1 MSDCWRGRTANATG
15 TWVGWD
21 RCSRRAAHAGL
32 TIRPTRTKAI
42 VHQQVARIR
51 RVIVIMARVYVGA
64 LPRYFKLWMLVHYN
78 TMGIRRRP
86 CGRHGRAPL
95 AKRTRH
101 GTSTEL
107 VCRLILSAALQTC
120 LSLVHSYR
128 GFIRTRSIGKHFLQ
142 RVYGLNAPKN
152 TPDAPVEPT
161 RRSRYVMTSRRI
173 QRSMVVTVRVKAV
186 AA

>member
-1 MSDCWRGRTANATG
+1 MPGSPSDRPGPRPLSTSRSRAYAGSLSSWHESM
-15 TWVGWD
+15 WVRFPDISNSG
-21 RCSRRAAHAGL
+21 CL
-32 TIRPTRTKAI
+32 FIITR
-42 VHQQVARIR
+42 
-51 RVIVIMARVYVGA
+51 
-64 LPRYFKLWMLVHYN
+64 W
-78 TMGIRRRP
+78 GIRRRP

-120 LSLVHSYR
+120 LSLVHPYR

-142 RVYGLNAPKN
+142 RAYRLNAPKN